1 MTTPFDRPRTVSGA
15 ETVLILSDGKPG
27 HLNQSLAFARLLGY
41 AWEVREVTLAGRYAK
56 ARSYFYD
63 RLGLARPG
71 LFRIAGEIPP
81 CGAVVSAGS
90 NTYYA
95 NKVLARRLG
104 VPAVAIMLP
113 RGYRYDFDLIVA
125 QEHDQPPRRRNILPL
140 PVNLS
145 WVEPQGL
152 VKKLG
157 ERPCVA
163 LIIGG
168 PSRHFRMDGDRLREQ
183 VGRIFDLFPHADLL
197 LTTSRRTPATVEAFL
212 EKMPFRY
219 RIIYSLEPVNPIPD
233 FLGISDY
240 VFVTEDSTS
249 MISEAVSFG
258 HANVEVLPLP
268 PAGGRNKV
276 GRMVTKLAKE
286 GYLHRFD
293 GSLGDCHRKFDL
305 RAQLQRVQPCG

>member
-1 MTTPFDRPRTVSGA
+1 MAIASGLRK
-15 ETVLILSDGKPG
+15 VLILSDGKPG

-41 AWEVREVTLAGRYAK
+41 SSEVREVILAGRCAK
-56 ARSYFYD
+56 ARSYLYD

-71 LFRIAGEIPP
+71 LFGIAGEIPP
-81 CGAVVSAGS
+81 CCAVVSAGS

-95 NKVLARRLG
+95 NKVLAKRLG

-125 QEHDQPPRRRNILPL
+125 QEHDLPPRRRNILAL

-152 VKKLG
+152 VKKQG
-157 ERPCVA
+157 TRPCVA

-168 PSRHFRMDGDRLREQ
+168 PSRHFRMDPDRLQEQ
-183 VGRIFDLFPHADLL
+183 VERIFGLFPHADLL
-197 LTTSRRTPATVEAFL
+197 LTTSRRTPATIEAFL

-219 RIIYSLEPVNPIPD
+219 RIIYSREPVNPIPD

-258 HANVEVLPLP
+258 HASVEVLPLP

-276 GRMVTKLAKE
+276 GRMVTRLAGE

-293 GSLGDCHRKFDL
+293 GNLGDCHRKFDL
-305 RAQLQRVQPCG
+305 RARLQRMQPCG